1 MKTLRQSKWWQVPET
16 VEISREALLLYVFI
30 TLNQIQ
36 LQKVFLLKFE
46 TLGLFVKIL
55 PADY

>member
-1 MKTLRQSKWWQVPET
+1 MKTLRQSKCWQVPET
-16 VEISREALLLYVFI
+16 VELSREALLLYVFI

>member
-1 MKTLRQSKWWQVPET
+1 MKTLRQSKCWQVPET
-16 VEISREALLLYVFI
+16 AEICREALLLYVFI

-36 LQKVFLLKFE
+36 FQKVFLLKFE